1 MSGRDAEI
9 DADASSSHPSSKGL
23 ALLERVG
30 KDINRATEGV
40 VVTNLGGDAHL
51 GKELVGSLVLV
62 GSCKQGSIVEDLA
75 SGAQSI
81 GPETD
86 RGGLGPVVIGM

>member
-1 MSGRDAEI
+1 MSGRDAKI

-30 KDINRATEGV
+30 KDIYRATKGV
-40 VVTNLGGDAHL
+40 VVTNLGGDTHP

-62 GSCKQGSIVEDLA
+62 SSGKQGSIVEGLA
-75 SGAQSI
+75 SGAQGI

-86 RGGLGPVVIGM
+86 RGGLGPVMSGM